1 MAVQLFPSDSS
12 QSPSSLAAAAVA
24 VACQGW
30 AAESAASFSRQRRL
44 CLWLAAKEWPMAH
57 ASLTEIALAVRGR
70 ILEIL
75 SAQVS
80 LDLAPLS

>member
-1 MAVQLFPSDSS
+1 MV
-12 QSPSSLAAAAVA
+12 
-24 VACQGW
+24 
-30 AAESAASFSRQRRL
+30 
-44 CLWLAAKEWPMAH
+44 H

-80 LDLAPLS
+80 LDSAPLSWRYPSRQRPLVGIVQVRQGLSQPHASP